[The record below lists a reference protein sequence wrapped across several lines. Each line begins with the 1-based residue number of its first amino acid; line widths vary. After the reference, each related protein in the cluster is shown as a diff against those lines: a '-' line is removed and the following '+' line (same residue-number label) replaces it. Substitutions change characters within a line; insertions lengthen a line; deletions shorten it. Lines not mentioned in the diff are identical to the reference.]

1 MCCEWNAFPG
11 NCNCNHRLTLQTTRS
26 LNRDRKCLGRYQT
39 YAPPSRPVGRARRMP
54 RQAHTDST
62 RPTAGRAIWDL
73 LTHVIPRQL
82 HAHLRRSLG
91 IGLGACPSA
100 HTDSPH
106 DPKRRRTVWYVVSAS
121 LSAKLFLILGDPKP
135 APPGMIIHVNYEMVC
150 MYGPEQSISSV
161 RVGVASVT

>member
-1 MCCEWNAFPG
+1 M
-11 NCNCNHRLTLQTTRS
+11 NCNCNLRLTLQRTQS
-26 LNRDRKCLGRYQT
+26 LNRDRKCLGCYQRYQT

-62 RPTAGRAIWDL
+62 RPTAGRAIWHVP
-73 LTHVIPRQL
+73 THVIPRQL
-82 HAHLRRSLG
+82 HAHLRRRLG

-100 HTDSPH
+100 NTVSPP

-121 LSAKLFLILGDPKP
+121 LCAKLFLILGNQNP
-135 APPGMIIHVNYEMVC
+135 APPWMIIHVNYEMVC
-150 MYGPEQSISSV
+150 MYGPQQSISSV